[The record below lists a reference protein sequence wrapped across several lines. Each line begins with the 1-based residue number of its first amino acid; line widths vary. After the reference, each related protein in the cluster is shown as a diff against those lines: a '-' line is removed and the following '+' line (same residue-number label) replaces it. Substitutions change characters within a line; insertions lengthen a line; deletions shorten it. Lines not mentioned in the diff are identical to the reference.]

1 MAIMESQPPV
11 NLVRSIFLCNIFN
24 FFLSASKACLLPFL
38 TLYLKKLGI
47 SATQVGFIICAKTVV
62 GLVFAPLWSMC
73 AVRCG
78 KRRFVLMFS
87 LLVMAATY
95 LSLTAVPSFDKSQ
108 FISKCVQNPTFNE
121 SQWTTSNDAQFG
133 KEFQGNASVNSN
145 ESHNVK
151 ASEIP
156 VLPVTT
162 PKPAEQSTSP
172 KTSLNEASP
181 DTKSTT
187 AAPTPE
193 TATSTLSDITPSP
206 KREDVTSEPN
216 MQLNAVLQEILI
228 AVGIPEKSVKKMSTD
243 HMSTLISSLMDSK
256 KDRHILDEALEKLSP
271 EAIQTLQDM
280 TARKRRDVADSG
292 TNVDKNAGNASG
304 SSEPS
309 WKVWT
314 KKLFK
319 EIVRVR
325 DQLIE
330 TEFHMFVV
338 VLVVLMVGEAFCS
351 PIEKIADDGWFEFL
365 ESIDD
370 LEKYGMQKIWSTFAY
385 ILFPFIVT
393 LAVDNTDCLFGMTV
407 HPFMLHFYLFGA
419 VLGVTFIIAL
429 FYPMTISDKYKYAS
443 KVGKGMR
450 QICCSGRSLMLTL
463 TLLLMGIVYAS
474 YYNFLFWLLDDLH
487 SGEFTMGMCLTLA
500 ALSEVP
506 MLLFSEKL
514 VKKIGNGGV
523 VALSLLFLSLRCL
536 YYSFLTTPWAVLPAE
551 LCHAFTH
558 TAMWWAILSSS
569 SFNTSPVLSRSIRS
583 ILSSVYFGV
592 GFATGSLV
600 SGIVYDIYG
609 KAILFQA
616 GAVLSIAWFMV
627 ASVGLRCCREKDRSQ
642 VKYSRLLN
650 SDQSDTDSAEDDWL
664 EHALKDR

>member
-1 MAIMESQPPV
+1 MESHPPV

-24 FFLSASKACLLPFL
+24 FFLSASKACLIPFL

-47 SATQVGFIICAKTVV
+47 PATQVGFIICAKTVV
-62 GLVFAPLWSMC
+62 GLIFAPLWSMC

-78 KRRFVLMFS
+78 KRRFVLLFS

-108 FISKCVQNPTFNE
+108 FISKCVQNPAFNE
-121 SQWTTSNDAQFG
+121 SQRVTSIDAQLG
-133 KEFQGNASVNSN
+133 KNSPGNESVNSN
-145 ESHNVK
+145 ESHHVV

-156 VLPVTT
+156 VLPVAS
-162 PKPAEQSTSP
+162 PKHTDQSASP
-172 KTSLNEASP
+172 KTNVSEEIPS
-181 DTKSTT
+181 DQIKSTT
-187 AAPTPE
+187 AAQTP
-193 TATSTLSDITPSP
+193 APAFSTLSDITPTP
-206 KREDVTSEPN
+206 KHEEITQKPN
-216 MQLNAVLQEILI
+216 DELKAVLQEILI
-228 AVGIPEKSVKKMSTD
+228 AVGIPARKVKAMSTD
-243 HMSTLISSLMDSK
+243 HMSSLISTMMDNPNDK
-256 KDRHILDEALEKLSP
+256 NILDEALEKLSP
-271 EAIQTLQDM
+271 EALQTLQEM

-292 TNVDKNAGNASG
+292 TSVYQNAENASE

-309 WKVWT
+309 YKVWL

-319 EIVRVR
+319 EGVRVR
-325 DQLIE
+325 DQLIK

-393 LAVDNTDCLFGMTV
+393 LSVDNTDCLFGWTV

-419 VLGVTFIIAL
+419 LLGVTFIIAM
-429 FYPMTISDKYKYAS
+429 FYPMTISEKYKYAS

-450 QICCSGRSLMLTL
+450 QICCSGRSLMLTI

-474 YYNFLFWLLDDLH
+474 YYNFLFWLLDDLQ

-506 MLLFSEKL
+506 MLLFTEKL

-523 VALSLLFLSLRCL
+523 VALSLFFLSLRCL

-551 LCHAFTH
+551 LSHAFTH
-558 TAMWWAILSSS
+558 TAMWWAVLSSS

-600 SGIVYDIYG
+600 SGIVWDVYG

-616 GAVLSIAWFMV
+616 GAVLSIAWFVV
-627 ASVGLRCCREKDRSQ
+627 ASIGLRCCREKDRST

-650 SDQSDTDSAEDDWL
+650 SDDVSDTDSAEDDWL